1 MKSQQKLKGVTFMTG
16 KSICNFLSEL
26 RKEKGITQKE
36 LADFLNVSDKTV
48 SHWECDKYSPDI
60 SVIPV
65 LAEFFGV
72 TCDEI
77 LRGERKLREKSEN
90 ISDTTETDYSDTA
103 EDADSEI
110 PYNNDREPLDEERE
124 YARYARIRL
133 HNAFSKRK
141 FINVLAIFVAIVL
154 WAVSYTVIQ
163 LIEHKI
169 GLHNFEL
176 YATIGTAFFSAAVG
190 AIIIFSSHLKFISM
204 VNMCPFV
211 EAEFL
216 KWRRMAKSILPVP
229 LAILVLMCI
238 IAYIMF
244 VPITNMDIS
253 QSETMFVP
261 GSLEAELPQE
271 VDPSV
276 VLPDESVASIPTSN
290 ISDSDPSVSYITGED
305 LLTSNP

>member
-1 MKSQQKLKGVTFMTG
+1 MTN
-16 KSICNFLSEL
+16 KSIGNFLSEL
-26 RKEKGITQKE
+26 RKEKGLTQKE
-36 LADFLNVSDKTV
+36 IADYLNVSDKTV
-48 SHWECDKYSPDI
+48 SHWECDKYSPDL
-60 SVIPV
+60 SVIPI

-77 LRGERKLREKSEN
+77 LRGERKVPEDRES
-90 ISDTTETDYSDTA
+90 ITCETVEDTA
-103 EDADSEI
+103 DDTSDNNNESPTDDVEAPFKED
-110 PYNNDREPLDEERE
+110 E

-176 YATIGTAFFSAAVG
+176 YATIGSAFFSAAIG
-190 AIIIFSSHLKFISM
+190 AIIIISSHLKFIGM
-204 VNMCPFV
+204 INTYPFV

-238 IAYIMF
+238 IAVMMF
-244 VPITNMDIS
+244 MP
-253 QSETMFVP
+253 
-261 GSLEAELPQE
+261 LREAPLQTATDTLPYHEEELPQE

-276 VLPDESVASIPTSN
+276 VLPDGSVASIPTSN
-290 ISDSDPSVSYITGED
+290 TNDSDPSVSYITGED
-305 LLTSNP
+305 LLASNP

>member
-1 MKSQQKLKGVTFMTG
+1 MTN
-16 KSICNFLSEL
+16 KSIGNFLSEL
-26 RKEKGITQKE
+26 RKEKGLTQKE
-36 LADFLNVSDKTV
+36 IADFLNVSDKTV

-60 SVIPV
+60 SVIPI

-77 LRGERKLREKSEN
+77 LRGERKVPEESES
-90 ISDTTETDYSDTA
+90 ITCETVEDTA
-103 EDADSEI
+103 NDTSDNNNESPTDDADAPFKE
-110 PYNNDREPLDEERE
+110 DEYTRF
-124 YARYARIRL
+124 ARIRL

-141 FINVLAIFVAIVL
+141 LINVIAIFVAIVL

-163 LIEHKI
+163 LIEHKV

-176 YATIGTAFFSAAVG
+176 YAAIGSAFCSAAIG
-190 AIIIFSSHLKFISM
+190 AIIIISSHLKFISM
-204 VNMCPFV
+204 INMCPFV

-229 LAILVLMCI
+229 LAILALMCI
-238 IAYIMF
+238 IAYMMF

-253 QSETMFVP
+253 QSETMLVP

-276 VLPDESVASIPTSN
+276 VLPDGSVASIPTSN
-290 ISDSDPSVSYITGED
+290 TSDSDPSVSYITGED

>member
-1 MKSQQKLKGVTFMTG
+1 MTN
-16 KSICNFLSEL
+16 KSIGIFLSEL
-26 RKEKGITQKE
+26 RKEKGLTQKE
-36 LADFLNVSDKTV
+36 IADYLNVSDKTV
-48 SHWECDKYSPDI
+48 SHWECDKYSPDL
-60 SVIPV
+60 SVIPL

-77 LRGERKLREKSEN
+77 LRGARKATEENKYISNETEEPAESERDEK
-90 ISDTTETDYSDTA
+90 A
-103 EDADSEI
+103 EDIDNDSS
-110 PYNNDREPLDEERE
+110 YNDNVSPIKEDE

-141 FINVLAIFVAIVL
+141 LINVIAIFVAIVL
-154 WAVSYTVIQ
+154 WAVSWTVIQ
-163 LIEHKI
+163 LIEHKV

-176 YATIGTAFFSAAVG
+176 YAAIGSAFCSAAVG
-190 AIIIFSSHLKFISM
+190 AIIIISSHLKFIGM
-204 VNMCPFV
+204 INTYPFV

-238 IAYIMF
+238 IAYMMF
-244 VPITNMDIS
+244 VPITNMDMS
-253 QSETMFVP
+253 QSETMLVQ
-261 GSLEAELPQE
+261 GYLEEELPQE

-276 VLPDESVASIPTSN
+276 VLPDGSVASIPTSN
-290 ISDSDPSVSYITGED
+290 TNDSDPSVSYITGED

>member
-1 MKSQQKLKGVTFMTG
+1 MTN
-16 KSICNFLSEL
+16 KSIGSFLSEL
-26 RKEKGITQKE
+26 RKEKGLTQKE
-36 LADFLNVSDKTV
+36 IADYLNVSDKTV

-77 LRGERKLREKSEN
+77 LRGERK
-90 ISDTTETDYSDTA
+90 
-103 EDADSEI
+103 I
-110 PYNNDREPLDEERE
+110 PEERE
-124 YARYARIRL
+124 SIICEMAQDTANYTSDNNEESPTDDAESPFKEDEYTKFARIRL

-141 FINVLAIFVAIVL
+141 LVNVIAIFVAIVL
-154 WAVSYTVIQ
+154 WAVSWTVIQ
-163 LIEHKI
+163 LIEHKV

-176 YATIGTAFFSAAVG
+176 YAAIGSAFCSAAVG
-190 AIIIFSSHLKFISM
+190 AIIIISSHLKFISM

-229 LAILVLMCI
+229 LAILALMCI
-238 IAYIMF
+238 IAYMMF

-253 QSETMFVP
+253 QSETMLVQ
-261 GSLEAELPQE
+261 GYLEEELPQK
-271 VDPSV
+271 VDPSAVISGDV
-276 VLPDESVASIPTSN
+276 VVSVQDEDNSQE
-290 ISDSDPSVSYITGED
+290 SYIAGEVV
-305 LLTSNP
+305 LTSNP

>member
-1 MKSQQKLKGVTFMTG
+1 MTN
-16 KSICNFLSEL
+16 KSIGNFLSEL
-26 RKEKGITQKE
+26 RKEKGLTQKE
-36 LADFLNVSDKTV
+36 IADYLNVSDKTV

-77 LRGERKLREKSEN
+77 LRGERKIPEERESIICEMAQ
-90 ISDTTETDYSDTA
+90 DTA
-103 EDADSEI
+103 NYTSDNNEESPTDDAESPFKED
-110 PYNNDREPLDEERE
+110 E

-141 FINVLAIFVAIVL
+141 LVNVIAIFVAIVL
-154 WAVSYTVIQ
+154 WAVSWTVIQ
-163 LIEHKI
+163 LIEHKV

-176 YATIGTAFFSAAVG
+176 YAAIGSAFFSAAIG
-190 AIIIFSSHLKFISM
+190 AIIIISSHLKFISM

-229 LAILVLMCI
+229 LAILALMCI
-238 IAYIMF
+238 IAYMMF

-253 QSETMFVP
+253 QSETMLVQ
-261 GSLEAELPQE
+261 GYLEEELPQK
-271 VDPSV
+271 VDPSAVISGDV
-276 VLPDESVASIPTSN
+276 VVSVQDEDNSQEG
-290 ISDSDPSVSYITGED
+290 YIAGEVV
-305 LLTSNP
+305 LTSNP

>member
-1 MKSQQKLKGVTFMTG
+1 MTN
-16 KSICNFLSEL
+16 KSIGNFLSEL
-26 RKEKGITQKE
+26 RKEKGLTQKE
-36 LADFLNVSDKTV
+36 IADFLNVSDKTV

-77 LRGERKLREKSEN
+77 LRGERK
-90 ISDTTETDYSDTA
+90 
-103 EDADSEI
+103 I
-110 PYNNDREPLDEERE
+110 PEERE
-124 YARYARIRL
+124 NITCEMAEDTANNSSDDNNESPIVDNESPIKEDEYTRFARIRL

-141 FINVLAIFVAIVL
+141 FINVIAIFVAVVL
-154 WAVSYTVIQ
+154 WVISYTVIQ

-176 YATIGTAFFSAAVG
+176 YAAIGSAFFSAAIG
-190 AIIIFSSHLKFISM
+190 AIIIISSHLKFISM
-204 VNMCPFV
+204 INMCPFV

-229 LAILVLMCI
+229 LAILALMCI
-238 IAYIMF
+238 IAYMMF

-253 QSETMFVP
+253 QSETMFVQ
-261 GSLEAELPQE
+261 GYLEEELPQK
-271 VDPSV
+271 VDPSAVISGDV
-276 VLPDESVASIPTSN
+276 VVSVQDEDNSQEG
-290 ISDSDPSVSYITGED
+290 YIAGEVV
-305 LLTSNP
+305 LTSNP

>member
-1 MKSQQKLKGVTFMTG
+1 MTN
-16 KSICNFLSEL
+16 KSIGNFLSEL
-26 RKEKGITQKE
+26 RKEKGLTQKE
-36 LADFLNVSDKTV
+36 IADYLNVSDKTV

-60 SVIPV
+60 SAIPV
-65 LAEFFGV
+65 LADFFGV

-77 LRGERKLREKSEN
+77 LRGERKAPEENKYISYETEEPTESECNEKAA
-90 ISDTTETDYSDTA
+90 DT
-103 EDADSEI
+103 
-110 PYNNDREPLDEERE
+110 NNDSSYDDNESPTKEDE

-154 WAVSYTVIQ
+154 WAISYTVIQ

-190 AIIIFSSHLKFISM
+190 AIIIFSSHLKFIGM
-204 VNMCPFV
+204 INTYPFV

-238 IAYIMF
+238 VAYIMF

-253 QSETMFVP
+253 HSETMAVI
-261 GSLEAELPQE
+261 GYLEEELPQE
-271 VDPSV
+271 VNPSV
-276 VLPDESVASIPTSN
+276 VLPDGSGIPIPTSN
-290 ISDSDPSVSYITGED
+290 TNDSDPSVSYITGED

>member
-1 MKSQQKLKGVTFMTG
+1 MTN
-16 KSICNFLSEL
+16 KSIGNFLSEL
-26 RKEKGITQKE
+26 RKEKGLTQKE
-36 LADFLNVSDKTV
+36 IADFLNVSDKTV

-77 LRGERKLREKSEN
+77 LRGERKVPEDRES
-90 ISDTTETDYSDTA
+90 ITCETVEDTA
-103 EDADSEI
+103 DDTSDNNNESPTDDVEAPFKED
-110 PYNNDREPLDEERE
+110 E
-124 YARYARIRL
+124 YIKFARIRL

-141 FINVLAIFVAIVL
+141 LINVIAIFVAIVL
-154 WAVSYTVIQ
+154 WAVSWTVIQ
-163 LIEHKI
+163 LIEYKV

-176 YATIGTAFFSAAVG
+176 YAAIGSAFCSAAVG
-190 AIIIFSSHLKFISM
+190 AIIIISSHLKFISM

-238 IAYIMF
+238 IAVMMF
-244 VPITNMDIS
+244 IP
-253 QSETMFVP
+253 
-261 GSLEAELPQE
+261 LREAPLQTATDTLPYHEEELPQE
-271 VDPSV
+271 VNPSV
-276 VLPDESVASIPTSN
+276 VLSDGSVASIPTSN
-290 ISDSDPSVSYITGED
+290 TNDSDPSVSYITGED

>member
-1 MKSQQKLKGVTFMTG
+1 MTN
-16 KSICNFLSEL
+16 KSIGNFLSEL
-26 RKEKGITQKE
+26 RKEKGLTQKE
-36 LADFLNVSDKTV
+36 IADYLNVSDKTV

-65 LAEFFGV
+65 LADFFGV

-77 LRGERKLREKSEN
+77 LKGEKKASEDNKYISYEAEESTEAEYDEK
-90 ISDTTETDYSDTA
+90 A
-103 EDADSEI
+103 EDTD
-110 PYNNDREPLDEERE
+110 NNSSYDDNESPIKDDEYTRF
-124 YARYARIRL
+124 ARIRL

-141 FINVLAIFVAIVL
+141 FINVVAIFVTIVL
-154 WAVSYTVIQ
+154 WLISYTVIQ

-176 YATIGTAFFSAAVG
+176 YATIGSAFFSAAVG
-190 AIIIFSSHLKFISM
+190 AIIIISSHLKFISM

-253 QSETMFVP
+253 QSETMFVQ
-261 GSLEAELPQE
+261 GYLEEELPQKT
-271 VDPSV
+271 DPSAVISGDV
-276 VLPDESVASIPTSN
+276 VVSVQN
-290 ISDSDPSVSYITGED
+290 EDNLQEGYIAGEVV
-305 LLTSNP
+305 LTSNP

>member
-1 MKSQQKLKGVTFMTG
+1 MTN
-16 KSICNFLSEL
+16 KSIGNFLSEL
-26 RKEKGITQKE
+26 RKEKGLTQKE
-36 LADFLNVSDKTV
+36 IADYLNVSDKTV

-60 SVIPV
+60 SVIPI

-77 LRGERKLREKSEN
+77 LRGEKKTSEDNKYISYEAEESTEAEYDEK
-90 ISDTTETDYSDTA
+90 A
-103 EDADSEI
+103 EDTG
-110 PYNNDREPLDEERE
+110 NNSSYDDNESPIKDDE
-124 YARYARIRL
+124 YTRYARIRL

-141 FINVLAIFVAIVL
+141 FINVVAIFVAIVL
-154 WAVSYTVIQ
+154 WVISYTVIQ

-169 GLHNFEL
+169 GLHKFEL
-176 YATIGTAFFSAAVG
+176 HATIGSAFFSAAVG
-190 AIIIFSSHLKFISM
+190 AIIIISSHLKFISM

-244 VPITNMDIS
+244 MPIANMDIS
-253 QSETMFVP
+253 QSETMFVQ
-261 GSLEAELPQE
+261 GYLEEELPQKA
-271 VDPSV
+271 DPSAVISGDV
-276 VLPDESVASIPTSN
+276 VVSVQN
-290 ISDSDPSVSYITGED
+290 EDNLQEGYIAGEVV
-305 LLTSNP
+305 LTSNP

>member
-1 MKSQQKLKGVTFMTG
+1 MTN
-16 KSICNFLSEL
+16 KSIGNFLSEL
-26 RKEKGITQKE
+26 RKEKGLTQKE
-36 LADFLNVSDKTV
+36 IADYLNVSDKTV
-48 SHWECDKYSPDI
+48 SHWECDKYSPDL
-60 SVIPV
+60 SAIPL

-77 LRGERKLREKSEN
+77 LRGERKVPEDRES
-90 ISDTTETDYSDTA
+90 ITCETVEDTA
-103 EDADSEI
+103 DDTSDNNNESPTDDVEAPIKED
-110 PYNNDREPLDEERE
+110 E

-190 AIIIFSSHLKFISM
+190 AIIIFSSHLKFIGM
-204 VNMCPFV
+204 INTYPFV

-229 LAILVLMCI
+229 LAILALMCI

-261 GSLEAELPQE
+261 GSLEEELPQE
-271 VDPSV
+271 VDPSM
-276 VLPDESVASIPTSN
+276 VLPDGSDIPIPTSN
-290 ISDSDPSVSYITGED
+290 SDQGDPSVSYITGAD

>member
-1 MKSQQKLKGVTFMTG
+1 MTN
-16 KSICNFLSEL
+16 KSIGNFLSEL
-26 RKEKGITQKE
+26 RKEKGLTQKE
-36 LADFLNVSDKTV
+36 IADYLNVSDKTV

-60 SVIPV
+60 SVIPI

-77 LRGERKLREKSEN
+77 LRGERKVPEDRES
-90 ISDTTETDYSDTA
+90 ITCETAQDTA
-103 EDADSEI
+103 NDTSDNNNESPTDDAEAPIKED
-110 PYNNDREPLDEERE
+110 E
-124 YARYARIRL
+124 YTRFARIRL

-141 FINVLAIFVAIVL
+141 LINVIAIFVAIVL
-154 WAVSYTVIQ
+154 WAVSWTIIQ
-163 LIEHKI
+163 LIEHKV

-176 YATIGTAFFSAAVG
+176 YAAIGSAFCSAAVG
-190 AIIIFSSHLKFISM
+190 AIIIISSHLKFISM

-216 KWRRMAKSILPVP
+216 KWRRMARSILPVP
-229 LAILVLMCI
+229 LVILAIMCI

-253 QSETMFVP
+253 QSETMAVQ
-261 GSLEAELPQE
+261 GYLEEELPQK
-271 VDPSV
+271 VDPSAVISDGSV
-276 VLPDESVASIPTSN
+276 VSIPTSN
-290 ISDSDPSVSYITGED
+290 EGDPSVSYITGED